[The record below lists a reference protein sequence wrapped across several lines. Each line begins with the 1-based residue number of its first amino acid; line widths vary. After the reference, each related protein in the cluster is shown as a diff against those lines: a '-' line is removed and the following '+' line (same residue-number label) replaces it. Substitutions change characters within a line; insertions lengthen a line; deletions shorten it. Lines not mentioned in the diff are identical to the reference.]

1 MDRILRRSLG
11 VSETAPTDATV
22 KPAPPKAA
30 EPIEDTEFE
39 FDDSHMR
46 LDPEALGLKVG
57 KPAEKDARVGMSN
70 LRNGHNVLLYIL
82 VREASKK
89 ILDFAVNFLALKL

>member
-30 EPIEDTEFE
+30 EPIEETEFE

-57 KPAEKDARVGMSN
+57 KPVLNDGEEISDEEWFAGSDSAQIPI
-70 LRNGHNVLLYIL
+70 GHDEL
-82 VREASKK
+82 
-89 ILDFAVNFLALKL
+89 